1 MAFKLA
7 DMWAK
12 ITGLES
18 RLAEADK
25 TELTN
30 FKASVTAQVDKL
42 QSDLTEAN
50 ATIASLG
57 NDKTALNAQVAELTG
72 KLSDANK
79 LELDSKAAL
88 LKHLSE
94 LPGHADYKAGGAK
107 AGATLAELITAEQ
120 NATNAAIAAT
130 GVKVDKL
137 PAGGKAPEAANK
149 PSNLTEACLKANKK
163 A

>member
-1 MAFKLA
+1 M
-7 DMWAK
+7 
-12 ITGLES
+12 
-18 RLAEADK
+18 
-25 TELTN
+25 
-30 FKASVTAQVDKL
+30 DKL
-42 QSDLTEAN
+42 QADLASAN

-57 NDKTALNAQVAELTG
+57 NDKTALNAQVSDLTG

-79 LELDSKAAL
+79 LELDCKGAI
-88 LKHLSE
+88 LKHLSA
-94 LPGHADYKAGGAK
+94 LPGHDDYKEGGAK

-149 PSNLTEACLKANKK
+149 PTNLTEACLKANKK